1 MYDIDT
7 MYEMFTPKEVKSYNK
22 YATMPIAESDK
33 IFGSTS
39 FGFKNKKELNH
50 FGEQINYAIEHQ
62 DSSAFSEAGMYDIP
76 AMIGALLG
84 YLTGKYSLEY
94 KMILSQAKE
103 INDMYTKIEALLKSN
118 KVIRF
123 KHRKDPIDAA
133 FSNVVLES
141 PDSNKTYKLVLSWF
155 AFDPGPITDTI
166 DDQVAKMEAL
176 PNDKDNDK
184 DKEKYAKNAV
194 NDFANDYKRLI
205 NRSFPE
211 ITGYKPTIVTKVYN
225 KVQLEKVISYQ
236 KTAFSIDYQGIY
248 TYNRTLSLQAQYL
261 MAMEQAYQTLKAR
274 YKSNKNAMIIV
285 EGIMSFVLEWDNVA
299 IKYNTECM
307 NAVTKCYSLD
317 YKELVKIYDYLK
329 QFA

>member
-7 MYEMFTPKEVKSYNK
+7 MYEMFTPKEVKTCNK
-22 YATMPIAESDK
+22 FTTMPISESDK

-62 DSSAFSEAGMYDIP
+62 DSSVFSEASLYDIP

-103 INDMYTKIEALLKSN
+103 INDMYAKIEALLKSN

-123 KHRKDPIDAA
+123 KHRKDPINAS
-133 FSNVVLES
+133 FSSVVLKS
-141 PDSNKTYKLVLSWF
+141 SDSNKAFKLTLSWS

-166 DDQVAKMEAL
+166 DDQVAKMEVL
-176 PNDKDNDK
+176 PNDK
-184 DKEKYAKNAV
+184 DKEKYANNAV
-194 NDFANDYKRLI
+194 NDFENDYKRLI
-205 NRSFPE
+205 NQSFPE
-211 ITGYKPTIVTKVYN
+211 ITGYNPMIVTKVYN

-236 KTAFSIDYQGIY
+236 KTAFSIDYQAIY
-248 TYNRTLSLQAQYL
+248 AYNRTLAIQAQYL
-261 MAMEQAYQTLKAR
+261 MAMAQAYQTLKAR
-274 YKSNKNAMIIV
+274 YKNNKNAMIIV
-285 EGIMSFVLEWDNVA
+285 NGIMSFVLEWDNIA
-299 IKYNTECM
+299 IKYNTSCM
-307 NAVTKCYSLD
+307 DSVTKCYSLD

>member
-7 MYEMFTPKEVKSYNK
+7 MYEMFIPKEVKVCNRYTSI
-22 YATMPIAESDK
+22 PISESDK

-50 FGEQINYAIEHQ
+50 FGEQINRAIENK
-62 DSSAFSEAGMYDIP
+62 DSSAFSEAGVYDIP
-76 AMIGALLG
+76 AIIGAMLG

-123 KHRKDPIDAA
+123 KHRKDPINAS

-141 PDSNKTYKLVLSWF
+141 PDSNKTYKLALSWF
-155 AFDPGPITDTI
+155 AFNPGPITDTI
-166 DDQVAKMEAL
+166 DDQVAKMETL
-176 PNDKDNDK
+176 PNDK

-194 NDFANDYKRLI
+194 NDFENDYKRLI
-205 NRSFPE
+205 NQSFPE

-236 KTAFSIDYQGIY
+236 KTAFSVDYQGIY

-274 YKSNKNAMIIV
+274 YKNNKNAMIIV
-285 EGIMSFVLEWDNVA
+285 NGIMSFVLEWDNIA

-317 YKELVKIYDYLK
+317 YKELIKIYDYLK